1 MKENVYVYVFEG
13 KTYINLTNRCN
24 NNCSFCIRK
33 NEVGIEGYNL
43 WLEHDADAQDV
54 ISQLKEKNKLG
65 KDVVFCGYGEPTMNL
80 DALIK
85 VAAFVKE
92 NGGKTRLNTNGLAN
106 AQYNRN
112 IVPLLKDVIDV
123 ISISLNDSSK
133 EKYEAVCHS
142 AFGLNAYS
150 YMLDFAAE
158 CVKEKMDTVMTVVDV
173 IPKEDIEKCRD
184 ICEKIGARFRVRV
197 YSDK

>member
-1 MKENVYVYVFEG
+1 MGADCKAIFAD
-13 KTYINLTNRCN
+13 RCRRN
-24 NNCSFCIRK
+24 ANATRARPGSNCSRK
-33 NEVGIEGYNL
+33 
-43 WLEHDADAQDV
+43 A
-54 ISQLKEKNKLG
+54 
-65 KDVVFCGYGEPTMNL
+65 
-80 DALIK
+80 
-85 VAAFVKE
+85 VKE